1 MYRIGLSGCS
11 KPMNDATFAQYR
23 LAGID
28 AAEISLAGEEYP
40 SFDYK
45 AAADAAKRHGVELW
59 SFHLP
64 FTFELYDISRADL
77 AQNAVSAL
85 SEMIRRASDIGI
97 ARMVIHASGE
107 PVPEDKE
114 GRRERMERAKESL
127 FRLAE
132 VAKENGSTVA
142 VEDLPRTCLGRN
154 SDEILELIGAHP
166 DLRVCF
172 DTNHLLGEN
181 PVDFIRKMRGK
192 IITTHVSDY
201 DFINERHWLPGEGKL
216 DWKAILH
223 ALREIDYDGVWLYEI
238 GPKAPKSIVRPRDL
252 TCRDFVKNARE
263 LFENAPLTVLGTP
276 IEGLGMWP

>member
-40 SFDYK
+40 LFDYK

-201 DFINERHWLPGEGKL
+201 DFINERHWLPGEGL
-216 DWKAILH
+216 IGWNELYL
-223 ALREIDYDGVWLYEI
+223 ALKESGFNGVWMYEL
-238 GPKAPKSIVRPRDL
+238 GFDAPKTLKRTRVL
-252 TCRDFVKNARE
+252 TFDDFSGNAHAIFNGE
-263 LFENAPLTVLGTP
+263 KPENFRVG
-276 IEGLGMWP
+276 